1 MVAPPSNLS
10 QKDRRA
16 LFVLVIVVTS
26 LTALHYYH
34 QIKLTRMKIK
44 ELEEDNGT

>member
-10 QKDRRA
+10 ALDRK
-16 LFVLVIVVTS
+16 LLYGMVLVVTS

-34 QIKLTRMKIK
+34 QIKLARFKLE
-44 ELEEDNGT
+44 ELENASKV